1 VVDMSPGAVSAR
13 LRTVAEL
20 LSARG
25 FVQKGVDMS
34 TAAVTLRLRTLA
46 TLSDMCARLG
56 RASLHRRDEAAAPST
71 SRR

>member
-1 VVDMSPGAVSAR
+1 MVDMSPGAVSER

-20 LSARG
+20 LRARG

-34 TAAVTLRLRTLA
+34 AAAVTLRLRTLA

-56 RASLHRRDEAAAPST
+56 RATLLRRKEEVAPST
-71 SRR
+71 ARR

>member
-1 VVDMSPGAVSAR
+1 MSPGAVSAR
-13 LRTVAEL
+13 LQMVAAL

-34 TAAVTLRLRTLA
+34 PAAVTLRLRTLA

-56 RASLHRRDEAAAPST
+56 RATLVVPST
-71 SRR
+71 SRRV

>member
-1 VVDMSPGAVSAR
+1 MRPGAVSAR

-25 FVQKGVDMS
+25 FVPKGVDMS
-34 TAAVTLRLRTLA
+34 AAAVTLRLRTLA

-56 RASLHRRDEAAAPST
+56 RATLVRRDQDGARGEGET
-71 SRR
+71 R